1 MKAKIELAKVGLNPD
16 LVQAVVELALSEDLA
31 DGPDITTLSTVKESH
46 IAVLN
51 LVTRKP
57 GVVSGVH
64 VAQLVFELL
73 NDELDIKTHT
83 QDGESVVAGQTIL
96 SVKGATQ
103 TLLTAERTA
112 LNFLTHLSGI
122 ATTTNNWVKAV
133 EGTKAKIRDTRKT
146 IPGLRHLEKYAV
158 TCGGGVNHRMSLNDA
173 SLIKD
178 NHILV
183 SGSIT
188 SAFNE
193 VKAKITD
200 QEIQIEVDSLSQ
212 ISEAIAAGATFILL
226 DNFSISDM
234 KQAVSEFGGKVKF
247 EASGGLSLDVARA
260 VAQTG
265 VDYLAVGALTHSA
278 PSLDIGADL
287 VLIGQEQ

>member
-1 MKAKIELAKVGLNPD
+1 MSAKSELAKAGLNPD
-16 LVQAVVELALSEDLA
+16 LVQALIELALSEDLA
-31 DGPDITTLSTVKESH
+31 DGPDVTTLATVRDDH
-46 IAVLN
+46 IATLN
-51 LVTRKP
+51 LVSRKP
-57 GVVSGVH
+57 GVLAGVQ

-73 NDELDIKTHT
+73 NDELDIKTFA
-83 QDGESVVAGQTIL
+83 QDGESVTAGQTIF
-96 SVKGATQ
+96 SVTGPTQ

-133 EGTKAKIRDTRKT
+133 AGTKAKIRDTRKT

-183 SGSIT
+183 SGSIS
-188 SAFNE
+188 SAFNK
-193 VKAKITD
+193 VKSKITD
-200 QEIQIEVDSLSQ
+200 QEIQVEVDSLSQ
-212 ISEAIAAGATFILL
+212 ISEAIDAGANFILL
-226 DNFSISDM
+226 DNFSISDL
-234 KQAVSEFGGKVKF
+234 KQAVSEFGSKVKF
-247 EASGGLSLDVARA
+247 EASGGLSLEVARA
-260 VAQTG
+260 VAETG

-287 VLIGQEQ
+287 ALIEQEK

>member
-1 MKAKIELAKVGLNPD
+1 MSAKSELAKVGLNPD
-16 LVQAVVELALSEDLA
+16 LVQALIELALSEDLA
-31 DGPDITTLSTVKESH
+31 DGPDVTTLATVTDDH
-46 IAVLN
+46 IATLN
-51 LVTRKP
+51 LVSRKP
-57 GVVSGVH
+57 GVLAGVQ

-73 NDELDIKTHT
+73 NDELDIKTFA
-83 QDGESVVAGQTIL
+83 QDGESVTAGQTIF
-96 SVKGATQ
+96 SVTGPTQ

-133 EGTKAKIRDTRKT
+133 AGTKAKIRDTRKT

-183 SGSIT
+183 SGSIS
-188 SAFNE
+188 SAFNK

-200 QEIQIEVDSLSQ
+200 QEIQVEVDSLSQ
-212 ISEAIAAGATFILL
+212 ISEAIAAGANFILL
-226 DNFSISDM
+226 DNFSISDL
-234 KQAVSEFGGKVKF
+234 KQAVSEFGSKVKF
-247 EASGGLSLDVARA
+247 EASGGLSLEVARA
-260 VAQTG
+260 VAETG
-265 VDYLAVGALTHSA
+265 VDYLAVGALTHSV

-287 VLIGQEQ
+287 ALIEQEK

>member
-1 MKAKIELAKVGLNPD
+1 MSAKSELAKVGLNPD
-16 LVQAVVELALSEDLA
+16 LVQALIELALSEDLA
-31 DGPDITTLSTVKESH
+31 DGPDVTTLATVTDDH
-46 IAVLN
+46 IATLN
-51 LVTRKP
+51 LVSRKP
-57 GVVSGVH
+57 GVLAGVQ

-73 NDELDIKTHT
+73 NDELDIKTFA
-83 QDGESVVAGQTIL
+83 QDGESVTAGQTIF
-96 SVKGATQ
+96 SVTGPTQ

-133 EGTKAKIRDTRKT
+133 AGTKAKIRDTRKT

-183 SGSIT
+183 SGSIS
-188 SAFNE
+188 SAFNK

-200 QEIQIEVDSLSQ
+200 QEIQVEVDSLSQ
-212 ISEAIAAGATFILL
+212 ISEAIAAGANFILL
-226 DNFSISDM
+226 DNFSISDLN
-234 KQAVSEFGGKVKF
+234 QAVSEFGSKVKF
-247 EASGGLSLDVARA
+247 EASGGLTLEVARA
-260 VAQTG
+260 VAETG

-287 VLIGQEQ
+287 ALIEQEK